1 MVTPEMK
8 DEALVRYE
16 AERQE
21 LVRQL
26 KEKDENIRNLKD
38 QLVDQREQ
46 ICDEI
51 RVMVNADPTIAED
64 YFRVMAIINHVE
76 KGEQNETNL

>member
-21 LVRQL
+21 LVKQL
-26 KEKDENIRNLKD
+26 KEKDEDIQNLKD
-38 QLVDQREQ
+38 QLADQREQ

-64 YFRVMAIINHVE
+64 YFRVMTIINHIE
-76 KGEQNETNL
+76 KGE